1 MICVVVVVLLGSW
14 SWSRDASRPFLGGL
28 GCGRNGLVLGLAKM
42 VLVKSL
48 LVDHSI
54 ISFCVL

>member
-1 MICVVVVVLLGSW
+1 MICVVVVVLLVSW

-28 GCGRNGLVLGLAKM
+28 GCGRNGLVLGLVKM
-42 VLVKSL
+42 VLVTSL

-54 ISFCVL
+54 CVL